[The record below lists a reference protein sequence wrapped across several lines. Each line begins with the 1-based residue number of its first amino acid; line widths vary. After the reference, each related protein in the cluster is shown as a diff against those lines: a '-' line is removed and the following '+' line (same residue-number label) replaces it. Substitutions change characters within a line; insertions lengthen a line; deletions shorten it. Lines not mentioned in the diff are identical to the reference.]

1 MGVGFR
7 VSGFG
12 YQVSGIRCQVSVN
25 EGRGIPAHAGMTGV
39 CDQFKL
45 FPLSLP
51 FSSLTCTKVAILKIS
66 KTQSTIIKALL
77 AIIALAYLVYRLVI
91 FEHWDQAGQRFS
103 EAFRGNRLY
112 FLAAAAL
119 LIFLNFSSEA
129 IKWQRLVNRLEPVSF
144 LKALSGV
151 LSSLT
156 MAITTPNRIGDVITR
171 GLILKPG
178 HRLAGTGHTFLCI
191 LAQMVVTVTLGL
203 VGAATYLPSN
213 DYLLQDKSDSW
224 MVTLSV
230 SIATGLILVALYFSI
245 DRLSGFFQRFRW
257 LKVFHPFLLALQG
270 ISFKDKSFLLL
281 FSTIKF
287 LTYITQFYL
296 ILHFF
301 GIQLPPFTGL
311 SAIALIYLILHFVP
325 VPTVGDLGVRGSVSI
340 LILGPYTTDVPA
352 IVFTTFLIWIIN
364 IMIPALIGLVL
375 LRKIRLDTVPV
386 AENPVA
392 KL

>member
-1 MGVGFR
+1 M
-7 VSGFG
+7 
-12 YQVSGIRCQVSVN
+12 
-25 EGRGIPAHAGMTGV
+25 
-39 CDQFKL
+39 
-45 FPLSLP
+45 
-51 FSSLTCTKVAILKIS
+51 KIS
-66 KTQSTIIKALL
+66 KIQGDIIKAVL
-77 AIIALAYLVYRLVI
+77 AIVALAYLIYRLVT
-91 FEHWDQAGQRFS
+91 FEHWDQAGERFS
-103 EAFRGNRLY
+103 DAFRGNRLF
-112 FLAAAAL
+112 FLAGAVI

-144 LKALSGV
+144 LKSLSGI
-151 LSSLT
+151 LASLT

-178 HRLAGTGHTFLCI
+178 HRLAGSGHTLLCI
-191 LAQMVVTVTLGL
+191 LAQMVVTITVGL

-213 DYLLQDKSDSW
+213 DYLLKDHQDSW
-224 MVTLSV
+224 ILTLSI
-230 SIATGLILVALYFSI
+230 SLSAGLILIVLFFSI
-245 DRLSGFFQRFRW
+245 DRLSGYFQRFRW
-257 LKVFHPFLLALQG
+257 LKVFHSFLSALQG
-270 ISFKDKSFLLL
+270 VSGSDKAFLLL

-301 GIQLPPFTGL
+301 GIHIPAFTGL

-340 LILGPYTTDVPA
+340 LILGPYTADVPA

-375 LRKIRLDTVPV
+375 LRKINLEVELTRKKRGSET
-386 AENPVA
+386 A
-392 KL
+392 K

>member
-1 MGVGFR
+1 M
-7 VSGFG
+7 
-12 YQVSGIRCQVSVN
+12 
-25 EGRGIPAHAGMTGV
+25 A
-39 CDQFKL
+39 
-45 FPLSLP
+45 
-51 FSSLTCTKVAILKIS
+51 KVANLKIS
-66 KTQSTIIKALL
+66 KLQGDIIKAIL
-77 AIIALAYLVYRLVI
+77 AIIALAYLVYRLVT
-91 FEHWDQAGQRFS
+91 FEHWDQAGQRFTD
-103 EAFRGNRLY
+103 AFQGHRLFY
-112 FLAAAAL
+112 LAAAIL
-119 LIFLNFSSEA
+119 LIFLNFSSES

-144 LKALSGV
+144 FKSLSGI

-171 GLILKPG
+171 GLILQPG

-191 LAQMVVTVTLGL
+191 LAQMVVTITLGL
-203 VGAATYLPSN
+203 VGAATYLPHN
-213 DYLLQDKSDSW
+213 DFLLKDQHDPM
-224 MVTLSV
+224 MVTLAV
-230 SIATGLILVALYFSI
+230 SISTGLILMVLYFSI
-245 DRLSGFFQRFRW
+245 DRLSGFFQKFRW

-270 ISFKDKSFLLL
+270 VSFNDKAFLLF

-301 GIQLPPFTGL
+301 GISLPPFSGL

-340 LILGPYTTDVPA
+340 LILGPYTADVPA

-375 LRKIRLDTVPV
+375 LRKIRIGVPV
-386 AENPVA
+386 VKDDLIPN
-392 KL
+392 K

>member
-1 MGVGFR
+1 
-7 VSGFG
+7 
-12 YQVSGIRCQVSVN
+12 
-25 EGRGIPAHAGMTGV
+25 
-39 CDQFKL
+39 
-45 FPLSLP
+45 
-51 FSSLTCTKVAILKIS
+51 LKIS
-66 KTQSTIIKALL
+66 KVQGNIIKALL
-77 AIIALAYLVYRLVI
+77 AIIALAYLVYRLVT

-103 EAFRGNRLY
+103 EAFQGNRLF
-112 FLAAAAL
+112 FLAAAIL

-129 IKWQRLVNRLEPVSF
+129 IKWQRLVNRLEPVSY
-144 LKALSGV
+144 LKAMSGV

-191 LAQMVVTVTLGL
+191 LAQMVVTITLGL

-213 DYLLQDKSDSW
+213 DYLLKNQHDSW
-224 MVTLSV
+224 VLTLAI
-230 SIATGLILVALYFSI
+230 SIGTGLILIVLFFSI

-270 ISFKDKSFLLL
+270 VSGKDKSFLLL

-287 LTYITQFYL
+287 LTYIAQFYL

-301 GIQLPPFTGL
+301 GIHVPPFTGL
-311 SAIALIYLILHFVP
+311 SAVALIVLILHFVP
-325 VPTVGDLGVRGSVSI
+325 VPTVGDLGVRGSVAI

-364 IMIPALIGLVL
+364 IMIPAIIGLVL
-375 LRKIRLDTVPV
+375 LRKIRLETVSV
-386 AENPVA
+386 QEDMTL
-392 KL
+392 KQ